1 MIINC
6 TLKRA
11 NPSEVNY
18 TWYLCDAAKCDGNN
32 SAHWKLK
39 SKMYSLKIDTQMKT
53 EMKYRC
59 VARNVVG
66 KDESSTITVQMSRK
80 VNNTS
85 AYDAPEESPK
95 TFIYVLVPTVIIT
108 VIILFATCF
117 VLYKRK
123 KIYGGVYLFSYP
135 PLPDYMKNLDINEN
149 IQEQLQRL
157 PFIPEW
163 EFPRERISF
172 RKYNKS
178 PVYKVAWT
186 SFGRVFGKL
195 CQKYFFCT
203 CLASLTTHN
212 TWRWPALKLPELTV
226 DLIYTL
232 LIKKSK
238 WTKVKPLDQKHIE
251 LCRKYFV
258 KTVDNLLDNA
268 TKLLHR
274 FI

>member
-18 TWYLCDAAKCDGNN
+18 TWYLCDAVKCDDSN
-32 SAHWKLK
+32 SVHWKLK

-53 EMKYRC
+53 EIKYRC
-59 VARNVVG
+59 VARNVAG

-85 AYDAPEESPK
+85 VYGTTEKSPNI
-95 TFIYVLVPTVIIT
+95 FIHVLVPTVIIT

-123 KIYGGVYLFSYP
+123 KIYGGLYLFSYP

-149 IQEQLQRL
+149 IQEQLQKL

-172 RKYNKS
+172 RKYSKQ
-178 PVYKVAWT
+178 PVYKVART
-186 SFGRVFGKL
+186 CFGRVFKKL
-195 CQKYFFCT
+195 CQKKF
-203 CLASLTTHN
+203 LHLS
-212 TWRWPALKLPELTV
+212 
-226 DLIYTL
+226 
-232 LIKKSK
+232 SK
-238 WTKVKPLDQKHIE
+238 FNH
-251 LCRKYFV
+251 
-258 KTVDNLLDNA
+258 A
-268 TKLLHR
+268 
-274 FI
+274 